1 MTFELY
7 KIHENVS
14 VIYGISTFKFLYPMS
29 GIDFN
34 LFVKQAVFVFD
45 FLWNYIT
52 VYLWSFRFL
61 MGVMLLARNVFEV
74 CKYTFSFISSSGADL
89 HNELTLKK

>member
-1 MTFELY
+1 MSLKEIPIFTRKRGKQETFYKTYQILKTLFWRKIASFSQYFITKKMTFELY

-45 FLWNYIT
+45 FL
-52 VYLWSFRFL
+52 
-61 MGVMLLARNVFEV
+61 
-74 CKYTFSFISSSGADL
+74 
-89 HNELTLKK
+89 